1 MRSRDYTKK
10 QYGDAPRG
18 TTVLREAAIRT
29 AEKKLSCIEDP
40 ELFSILVDMLV
51 REYYVDHE
59 LYNRHTEETK

>member
-1 MRSRDYTKK
+1 M
-10 QYGDAPRG
+10 
-18 TTVLREAAIRT
+18 VLREAAIRT